1 MTECVVPYKPCR
13 QLTIV
18 LPLTLT
24 QDAVALRQRREQA
37 APVARDIDDC
47 QLAVRSRKA
56 GRRGCLLQVRASKGM
71 GPDPLHIA
79 GPAVARRQAGPEG
92 GVPGG
97 VRHAQAGRPAGP
109 GEAGAALTS
118 IPDAALRA
126 APAHGAATR
135 CGGPRPGW
143 PQASGPCHPPPGQL
157 VRHPGAPG
165 HGPRHAHRA
174 RLSPRATDAEGAV
187 AMVSGPRGGVVG
199 GQWCPRLGWS
209 GEEKREKR
217 EKRSFSQPPPPLEP
231 SLSLSQSP
239 SLLAPV
245 LVTTGR
251 AWWPLITC
259 MFFFGFRLFW
269 CWMRL
274 NLLLGSARGCL
285 GSTCISPVWLERCKL
300 SLSL

>member
-1 MTECVVPYKPCR
+1 MSECVVPYKPRR

-71 GPDPLHIA
+71 SPDPVHIA

-92 GVPGG
+92 GVPGS

-109 GEAGAALTS
+109 GEAGAALAP

-126 APAHGAATR
+126 APAHGAAPR
-135 CGGPRPGW
+135 RGGHGPGG
-143 PQASGPCHPPPGQL
+143 PQASGPGHPPPGQL

-165 HGPRHAHRA
+165 HGPRRAHRA
-174 RLSPRATDAEGAV
+174 RLSPRGTGAGGGGGGGGDGGRAAAGGGGG
-187 AMVSGPRGGVVG
+187 AMVSPPGRSGQEKRRGRSGRRGPSPT
-199 GQWCPRLGWS
+199 PRLAHRNPTCHS
-209 GEEKREKR
+209 
-217 EKRSFSQPPPPLEP
+217 SA
-231 SLSLSQSP
+231 LS
-239 SLLAPV
+239 
-245 LVTTGR
+245 
-251 AWWPLITC
+251 
-259 MFFFGFRLFW
+259 
-269 CWMRL
+269 
-274 NLLLGSARGCL
+274 
-285 GSTCISPVWLERCKL
+285 
-300 SLSL
+300 